1 MERAIAALLGEKLPP
16 EQVAASRLIMGVD
29 RQLIADGTYFVV
41 LDGER
46 IVGSGGWSARVTSYG
61 GDHTPGR
68 DPARLDPRRDAAR
81 VRAMYTD
88 PDYARR
94 GIGRRVLTLCEDA
107 ARQAGFGRVELV
119 GTAAGEPLYA
129 AAGYR
134 VIERFTDDRGGAP
147 VPLARMGKRLD

>member
-1 MERAIAALLGEKLPP
+1 
-16 EQVAASRLIMGVD
+16 LIE
-29 RQLIADGTYFVV
+29 DGTYFVV
-41 LDGER
+41 MDGER
-46 IVGSGGWSARVTSYG
+46 IVGSGGWSARATSYG

-107 ARQAGFGRVELV
+107 ARQAGLGRVEL
-119 GTAAGEPLYA
+119 
-129 AAGYR
+129 
-134 VIERFTDDRGGAP
+134 
-147 VPLARMGKRLD
+147 